1 MMQDKVMKKA
11 SIVFIS
17 MILAWS
23 VAAQAQENSQKYRRS
38 SLYSILISHD
48 GMKYHKDIEEV
59 FSQIPIPEKFDN
71 HDLSVKVVT
80 HSGKKVE
87 EEEVAAFLARNKVGR
102 RLLAR
107 WFNRNPE
114 TGECNVDL
122 IAQRGLYDATYFDV
136 ELAKMKERGYY
147 SLADAGEEL
156 IGNTFVVVNDIRYVD
171 RNKGA
176 KIAGMVLL
184 AVLTVAGGVM
194 GGMTGDADLGNSFS
208 DLGGS
213 LNDLISEIKGFGV
226 TVTSYLYRLEWNDS
240 VAKVFYSKYYVP
252 EGQVDTVKARA
263 FAEDDFIKLKYI
275 GKQSVKSGNI
285 SMQGINVYDPQQMI
299 RKVCTRAI
307 DESLVALQTT
317 YDEFKI
323 KTPIFSVSP
332 AITAKIGM
340 KEGVTAQK
348 RYEVLEQYQDEQGR
362 THYRRVGV
370 VRPVAGRIWD
380 NRYMATEEKA
390 VGSTLEATTFR
401 KISGGD
407 FYPGLLIREI
417 GRTRM

>member
-1 MMQDKVMKKA
+1 M
-11 SIVFIS
+11 
-17 MILAWS
+17 
-23 VAAQAQENSQKYRRS
+23 
-38 SLYSILISHD
+38 
-48 GMKYHKDIEEV
+48 
-59 FSQIPIPEKFDN
+59 
-71 HDLSVKVVT
+71 
-80 HSGKKVE
+80 
-87 EEEVAAFLARNKVGR
+87 
-102 RLLAR
+102 LAR

>member
-1 MMQDKVMKKA
+1 M
-11 SIVFIS
+11 
-17 MILAWS
+17 
-23 VAAQAQENSQKYRRS
+23 
-38 SLYSILISHD
+38 ISHT
-48 GMKYHKDIEEV
+48 GAQFYREIEDV
-59 FSQIPIPEKFDN
+59 FSQMEMPDKFDN
-71 HDLSVKVVT
+71 HDLSVKIIT
-80 HSGKKVE
+80 HPQKKVSQE
-87 EEEVAAFLARNKVGR
+87 EIASFLARNQVGR
-102 RLLAR
+102 RMLAR

-252 EGQVDTVKARA
+252 EGQVDTVKAGA

-275 GKQSVKSGNI
+275 GKQSLKSGNI

>member
-1 MMQDKVMKKA
+1 MKRFILLFVLVGFVA
-11 SIVFIS
+11 SV
-17 MILAWS
+17 
-23 VAAQAQENSQKYRRS
+23 VAQPESQKYRRNA
-38 SLYSILISHD
+38 LYSIMISHT
-48 GMKYHKDIEEV
+48 GAQFYREIEDV
-59 FSQIPIPEKFDN
+59 FSQMEMPDKFDN
-71 HDLSVKVVT
+71 HDLSVKIIT
-80 HSGKKVE
+80 HPQKKVSQE
-87 EEEVAAFLARNKVGR
+87 EIASFLARNQVGR
-102 RLLAR
+102 RMLAR

-252 EGQVDTVKARA
+252 EGQVDTVKAGA

-275 GKQSVKSGNI
+275 GKQSLKSGNI

>member
-1 MMQDKVMKKA
+1 M
-11 SIVFIS
+11 
-17 MILAWS
+17 
-23 VAAQAQENSQKYRRS
+23 
-38 SLYSILISHD
+38 
-48 GMKYHKDIEEV
+48 
-59 FSQIPIPEKFDN
+59 
-71 HDLSVKVVT
+71 
-80 HSGKKVE
+80 
-87 EEEVAAFLARNKVGR
+87 
-102 RLLAR
+102 
-107 WFNRNPE
+107 
-114 TGECNVDL
+114 
-122 IAQRGLYDATYFDV
+122 
-136 ELAKMKERGYY
+136 
-147 SLADAGEEL
+147 
-156 IGNTFVVVNDIRYVD
+156 
-171 RNKGA
+171 
-176 KIAGMVLL
+176 
-184 AVLTVAGGVM
+184 
-194 GGMTGDADLGNSFS
+194 
-208 DLGGS
+208 
-213 LNDLISEIKGFGV
+213 
-226 TVTSYLYRLEWNDS
+226 TSYLYRLEWNDS

-370 VRPVAGRIWD
+370 VQPVAGRIWD

>member
-1 MMQDKVMKKA
+1 M
-11 SIVFIS
+11 
-17 MILAWS
+17 
-23 VAAQAQENSQKYRRS
+23 
-38 SLYSILISHD
+38 ISHT
-48 GMKYHKDIEEV
+48 GAQFYREIEDV
-59 FSQIPIPEKFDN
+59 FSQMEMPDKFDN
-71 HDLSVKVVT
+71 HDLSVKIIT
-80 HSGKKVE
+80 HPQKKVSQE
-87 EEEVAAFLARNKVGR
+87 EIASFLARNQVGR
-102 RLLAR
+102 RMLAR

-240 VAKVFYSKYYVP
+240 VAKVFYSKYYVS

>member
-1 MMQDKVMKKA
+1 MKRFILLFVLVGFVA
-11 SIVFIS
+11 SV
-17 MILAWS
+17 
-23 VAAQAQENSQKYRRS
+23 VAQPESQKYRRNA
-38 SLYSILISHD
+38 LYSIMISHT
-48 GMKYHKDIEEV
+48 GAQFYREIEDV
-59 FSQIPIPEKFDN
+59 FSQMEMPDKFDN
-71 HDLSVKVVT
+71 HDLSVKIIT
-80 HSGKKVE
+80 HPQKKVSQE
-87 EEEVAAFLARNKVGR
+87 EIASFLARNQVGR
-102 RLLAR
+102 RMLAR

-252 EGQVDTVKARA
+252 EGQVDTVKAGA

-299 RKVCTRAI
+299 RKVCDRRVLGCLADHLRRVQDKDSDFLGI
-307 DESLVALQTT
+307 ASNHCEN
-317 YDEFKI
+317 
-323 KTPIFSVSP
+323 
-332 AITAKIGM
+332 
-340 KEGVTAQK
+340 
-348 RYEVLEQYQDEQGR
+348 RYEGR
-362 THYRRVGV
+362 RYGSEA
-370 VRPVAGRIWD
+370 VR
-380 NRYMATEEKA
+380 
-390 VGSTLEATTFR
+390 GSGTV
-401 KISGGD
+401 SG
-407 FYPGLLIREI
+407 
-417 GRTRM
+417 

>member
-1 MMQDKVMKKA
+1 M
-11 SIVFIS
+11 
-17 MILAWS
+17 
-23 VAAQAQENSQKYRRS
+23 
-38 SLYSILISHD
+38 
-48 GMKYHKDIEEV
+48 
-59 FSQIPIPEKFDN
+59 
-71 HDLSVKVVT
+71 
-80 HSGKKVE
+80 
-87 EEEVAAFLARNKVGR
+87 
-102 RLLAR
+102 LAR

-252 EGQVDTVKARA
+252 EGQVDTVKAGA

-370 VRPVAGRIWD
+370 VQPVAGRIWD

>member
-1 MMQDKVMKKA
+1 M
-11 SIVFIS
+11 
-17 MILAWS
+17 
-23 VAAQAQENSQKYRRS
+23 
-38 SLYSILISHD
+38 ISHT
-48 GMKYHKDIEEV
+48 GAQFYREIEDV
-59 FSQIPIPEKFDN
+59 FSQMEMPDKFDN
-71 HDLSVKVVT
+71 HDLSVKIIT
-80 HSGKKVE
+80 HPQKKVSQE
-87 EEEVAAFLARNKVGR
+87 EIASFLARNQVGR
-102 RLLAR
+102 RMLAR

-147 SLADAGEEL
+147 SLADVGEEL

-184 AVLTVAGGVM
+184 AVLAVAGGVM

>member
-1 MMQDKVMKKA
+1 M
-11 SIVFIS
+11 
-17 MILAWS
+17 
-23 VAAQAQENSQKYRRS
+23 
-38 SLYSILISHD
+38 ISHT
-48 GMKYHKDIEEV
+48 GAQFYREIEDV
-59 FSQIPIPEKFDN
+59 FSQMEMPDKFDN
-71 HDLSVKVVT
+71 HDLSVKIIT
-80 HSGKKVE
+80 HPQKKVSQE
-87 EEEVAAFLARNKVGR
+87 EIASFLARNQVGR
-102 RLLAR
+102 RMLAR

-252 EGQVDTVKARA
+252 EGQVDTVKAGA

-370 VRPVAGRIWD
+370 VQPVAGRIWD

>member
-1 MMQDKVMKKA
+1 MKRFILLFVLVGFVA
-11 SIVFIS
+11 SV
-17 MILAWS
+17 
-23 VAAQAQENSQKYRRS
+23 VAQPESQKYRRNA
-38 SLYSILISHD
+38 LYSIMISHT
-48 GMKYHKDIEEV
+48 GAQFYREIEDV
-59 FSQIPIPEKFDN
+59 FSQMEMPDKFDN
-71 HDLSVKVVT
+71 HDLSVKIIT
-80 HSGKKVE
+80 HPQKKVSQE
-87 EEEVAAFLARNKVGR
+87 EIASFLARNQVGR
-102 RLLAR
+102 RMLAR

-136 ELAKMKERGYY
+136 ELAKMKEGGYY

-252 EGQVDTVKARA
+252 EGQVDTVKAGA

-275 GKQSVKSGNI
+275 GKQSLKSGNI